1 MSGPPNHGD
10 ASGGPWWLYYALGGG
25 TGHLM
30 RAIALARR
38 AARHGVRT
46 RILCNSFRAAAI
58 VEHFQACYPCSSR
71 WIEFVRIA
79 AAAERGTIATRVAN
93 ELQSRP
99 APEWLIVDTF
109 PRGLAGELRELLP
122 ASRLPA
128 ALVHRDL
135 APEYLAWAKLGDFVR
150 RYDVVFAPGELGPLA
165 LAAGERLLATEPWLV
180 CDAEELLAPSAARAA
195 LIGRPTPLNDGTGH
209 RVPSLPWP
217 ADSRGDRLRLQA
229 LNSETL
235 SDDQGEPLVVVSG
248 SGRTEE
254 ALAAG
259 RWAASMTGRFERT
272 MVRFVSL
279 DAPALAVAGTIG
291 QRCWPLLRYLRGID
305 LLVGAGGYHTVH
317 ESRAA
322 GVPLIA
328 VPQPR
333 QYDRQSNRLRAEE
346 AAERWENAEQR
357 LAAWL
362 AVFPCDLP
370 ARGRLSRET
379 SRDVAPDDEVKRF
392 SGADAAASH
401 LVRLAKEL
409 LPPVDSPSSAA
420 SSSPR
425 SGGSM

>member
-38 AARHGVRT
+38 AARHGIRT

-71 WIEFVRIA
+71 WIEFARIS

-135 APEYLAWAKLGDFVR
+135 APEYVAWAKLGDFVR

-165 LAAGERLLATEPWLV
+165 VAAGERLVATEPWLV
-180 CDAEELLAPSAARAA
+180 CDAEELLAPAAARAA
-195 LIGRPTPLNDGTGH
+195 LIGRPTPCNDGPGH

-217 ADSRGDRLRLQA
+217 ADGPADGSADGPADGPAELPRLDH
-229 LNSETL
+229 S
-235 SDDQGEPLVVVSG
+235 EPLIVVSG
-248 SGRTEE
+248 SGRAEE
-254 ALAAG
+254 ARTAG
-259 RWAASMTGRFERT
+259 CWAATMAGRFERT
-272 MVRFVSL
+272 TVRFVSI

-291 QRCWPLLRYLRGID
+291 QRCWPLLRYLRGVD

-317 ESRAA
+317 EARAA

-328 VPQPR
+328 VPQSR

-346 AAERWENAEQR
+346 AAERWENAEQL

-362 AVFPCDLP
+362 AVFPCDPP
-370 ARGRLSRET
+370 ASRRLSLET
-379 SRDVAPDDEVKRF
+379 SRDVAPDDEVNRF
-392 SGADAAASH
+392 SGADAAANH
-401 LVRLAKEL
+401 LVKLAKAL
-409 LPPVDSPSSAA
+409 NL
-420 SSSPR
+420 R
-425 SGGSM
+425 SRRG